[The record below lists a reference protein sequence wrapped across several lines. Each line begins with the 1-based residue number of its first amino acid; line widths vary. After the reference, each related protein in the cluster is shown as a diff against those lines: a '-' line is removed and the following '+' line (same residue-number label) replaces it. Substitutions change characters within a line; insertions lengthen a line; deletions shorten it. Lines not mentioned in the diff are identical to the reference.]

1 MKETLYLKKHTKKSD
16 LRFFRVSSSRIDIR
30 AKIQPIFHPYP
41 HCLTGDI
48 LQCPYFSVRRAK
60 FRVLSLKWYN

>member
-1 MKETLYLKKHTKKSD
+1 MKEIMSEKTYKKV
-16 LRFFRVSSSRIDIR
+16 RFAFSAIRISRIDIR

-60 FRVLSLKWYN
+60 FRVLSFEWYV